1 MPKMT
6 GAKFLAE
13 TLNAYNVTHFFFMP
27 VIIPEAMPELER
39 LGIKRI
45 MAHAEKSAAYMADGY
60 ARVAKKAG
68 ICGAQSVGGI
78 NLAAGLQDAYLACSP
93 TIALTGRLPQIQQNR
108 NAYQEVDHINPFSA
122 VTKFNTFVTTAEE
135 LPLALRQAFRE
146 STSGTP
152 GPSHIDLQGIT
163 GEIITEIGDFEI
175 IAEKQYINLPPFRPE
190 PELSAIIET
199 IKLLSEAKK
208 PVIIAGGGTN
218 LSGAR
223 NELIILAEKL
233 QIPVATS
240 LNAKEVFPYDHPL
253 AIGVPGTYSRACTN
267 KIISESD
274 LVFFIGSHTGSQVT
288 NNWNL
293 PKKGTTVIQLDIN
306 PSELG
311 RSYPITL
318 GLQGD
323 VKNSLAKIISNTNQ
337 NYENSTWVNY
347 INKIVKDW
355 KIEMSPLLNSEEI
368 PMRPERLCKELTS
381 ALPDDAILVSD
392 TGHSGIWTGAIMDL
406 KHQKQSYIRCAG
418 SLGWALPASIG
429 AKCAAPDRPVICF
442 TGDGGAWYH
451 LTELETAV
459 RNNINTIWVINNN
472 SSLNQER
479 HLNEEIYGGPKPGS
493 DQLWKFNQ
501 GNFSAIA
508 KLLGCTGIEVN
519 KPSEIASAI
528 EKAIESG
535 KPSVIDVKTNID
547 GIAPVAWNG

>member
-479 HLNEEIYGGPKPGS
+479 HLNEEIYGGAKPGS

>member
-368 PMRPERLCKELTS
+368 PMRPERLCNELTS

>member
-323 VKNSLAKIISNTNQ
+323 VKNSLAKIISNANQ

-508 KLLGCTGIEVN
+508 KLLGCTGIEVS

>member
-27 VIIPEAMPELER
+27 VIIPEAMPELEK

-45 MAHAEKSAAYMADGY
+45 MAHAEKPAAYMADGY

-68 ICGAQSVGGI
+68 ICGAQSVGGM
-78 NLAAGLQDAYLACSP
+78 NLAAGLQDAYL
-93 TIALTGRLPQIQQNR
+93 
-108 NAYQEVDHINPFSA
+108 DHINPFSA
-122 VTKFNTFVTTAEE
+122 VTKFNTLVNTIDE
-135 LPLALRQAFRE
+135 LPLTLRQAFRE

-163 GEIITEIGDFEI
+163 GEVITEISDFEI
-175 IAEKQYINLPPFRPE
+175 IAEEQYIKIPPFRPE
-190 PELSAIIET
+190 PELSSIIET
-199 IKLLSEAKK
+199 IKLLSQAKK

-223 NELIILAEKL
+223 KELIMLAEKL

-240 LNAKEVFPYDHPL
+240 LNAKEVFPYNHPL

-288 NNWNL
+288 NNWRL
-293 PKKGTTVIQLDIN
+293 PKKGTKVIQLDIN

-311 RSYPITL
+311 RSYPITI

-323 VKNSLAKIISNTNQ
+323 VKASLAKIISNINQ
-337 NYENSTWVNY
+337 NLNNSEW
-347 INKIVKDW
+347 INQIKKIVNNW
-355 KIEMSPLLNSEEI
+355 KIEISPLLNSEEI

-381 ALPDDAILVSD
+381 SIPTDTILVSD

-406 KHQKQSYIRCAG
+406 KNENQSYIRCAG

-429 AKCAAPDRPVICF
+429 AKCAAPERPVICF

-459 RNNINTIWVINNN
+459 RNNINTIWIINNN

-479 HLNEEIYGGPKPGS
+479 HLNEEIFGGPKPGS
-493 DQLWKFNQ
+493 DQLWKFSQ
-501 GNFSAIA
+501 GNFAEIA
-508 KLLGCTGIEVN
+508 KLMGCTGIEVN
-519 KPSEIASAI
+519 KPSEIALAV

-535 KPSVIDVKTNID
+535 KPSVIDVKTNIN
-547 GIAPVAWNG
+547 GIAPTAWDG

>member
-337 NYENSTWVNY
+337 NYENSKWVNY

>member
-27 VIIPEAMPELER
+27 VIIPEAMPELEK

-45 MAHAEKSAAYMADGY
+45 MAHAEKPAAYMADGY

-68 ICGAQSVGGI
+68 ICGAQSVGGM

-93 TIALTGRLPQIQQNR
+93 VIALTGRLPQIQQNR
-108 NAYQEVDHINPFSA
+108 NAYQEVDHINQFSA
-122 VTKFNTFVTTAEE
+122 VTKFNTLVNTIDE
-135 LPLALRQAFRE
+135 LPLTLRQAFRE

-163 GEIITEIGDFEI
+163 GEVITEISDFEI
-175 IAEKQYINLPPFRPE
+175 IAEEQYIKIPPFRPE
-190 PELSAIIET
+190 PELSSIIET
-199 IKLLSEAKK
+199 IKLLSQAKK

-223 NELIILAEKL
+223 KELIMLAEKL

-240 LNAKEVFPYDHPL
+240 LNAKEVFPYNHPL

-288 NNWNL
+288 NNWRL
-293 PKKGTTVIQLDIN
+293 PKKGTKVIQLDIN

-311 RSYPITL
+311 RSYPITI

-323 VKNSLAKIISNTNQ
+323 VKASLAKIISNINQ
-337 NYENSTWVNY
+337 NLNNSEW
-347 INKIVKDW
+347 INQIKKIVNNW
-355 KIEMSPLLNSEEI
+355 KIEISPLLNSEEI

-381 ALPDDAILVSD
+381 SIPTDTILVSD

-406 KHQKQSYIRCAG
+406 KNENQSYIRCAG

-429 AKCAAPDRPVICF
+429 AKCAAPERPVICF

-459 RNNINTIWVINNN
+459 RNNINTIWIINNN

-479 HLNEEIYGGPKPGS
+479 HLNEEIFGGPKPGS

-501 GNFSAIA
+501 GNFAEIA
-508 KLLGCTGIEVN
+508 KLMGCTGIEVN
-519 KPSEIASAI
+519 KPSEIALAV

-535 KPSVIDVKTNID
+535 KPSVIDVKTNIN
-547 GIAPVAWNG
+547 GIAPTAWDG